1 MRPHLLQDTTL
12 RYFLAVAQSGSL
24 TEASARLHVAASAL
38 SRQIAGLEAQLGS
51 PLFERHP
58 RGMVLT
64 AAGEI
69 LAAQGRKIAFL
80 FTELKVN
87 GTLALVDRYVTPVA
101 VSRPIPLPAP
111 VTTTVLPV
119 KSMSRVLWHFR

>member
-38 SRQIAGLEAQLGS
+38 SRQIAGLEAQLGT

-69 LAAQGRKIAFL
+69 LAVHARR
-80 FTELKVN
+80 T
-87 GTLALVDRYVTPVA
+87 GTSTWPTAKAPPCWPCC
-101 VSRPIPLPAP
+101 RPA
-111 VTTTVLPV
+111 T
-119 KSMSRVLWHFR
+119 H